1 MDFAPSLLL
10 IGLTMASTVPVDALL
25 RVHQE
30 PAARPVYTV
39 AAPATVA
46 VPAVPSGVDP
56 SARTKEFDDIQAMRS
71 KMCASRL
78 HTSEKCM
85 QFFKETC
92 KTQISG
98 DGSCHR
104 FWDYLQKACLAH
116 RNEAEYDME
125 CKVAKELGIDVGEL
139 GGAPS
144 PASLIP
150 AFIPAMS
157 PAAAPAGAPA
167 GAVRSAAPDRADVPQ
182 ETIYSKSVTPL
193 PDQGYDEHSWHR
205 VEYDGKTNHN
215 KDWQNEHE
223 ENQHGEAKKICNE
236 NKDNEW
242 CKRNY
247 PKPKAKAPEPKQ
259 WYEKI
264 MSIFLALAS
273 TV

>member
-1 MDFAPSLLL
+1 MAFAQSLLL
-10 IGLTMASTVPVDALL
+10 IGLTIASTVPVDALLL

-30 PAARPVYTV
+30 PAARPVYTIA
-39 AAPATVA
+39 AAPAAAA
-46 VPAVPSGVDP
+46 VSAVPSGVDL

-71 KMCASRL
+71 RMCASRL

-85 QFFKETC
+85 DFFAETC
-92 KTQISG
+92 KTKVSG

-104 FWDYLQKACLAH
+104 FWDYLQKSCRAH
-116 RNEAEYDME
+116 RNEAEYEME
-125 CKVAKELGIDVGEL
+125 CKVAEELGIDVGEL
-139 GGAPS
+139 GGAPA
-144 PASLIP
+144 PAALIP
-150 AFIPAMS
+150 ALS
-157 PAAAPAGAPA
+157 PAAAPSGAPQ
-167 GAVRSAAPDRADVPQ
+167 GAVRSADPPPADVPQ

-193 PDQGYDEHSWHR
+193 PDQGYDERSWHR

-215 KDWQNEHE
+215 KDWQNEHHE
-223 ENQHGEAKKICNE
+223 HPHAESAKICSE
-236 NKDNEW
+236 NKENEW

-247 PKPKAKAPEPKQ
+247 PQQ